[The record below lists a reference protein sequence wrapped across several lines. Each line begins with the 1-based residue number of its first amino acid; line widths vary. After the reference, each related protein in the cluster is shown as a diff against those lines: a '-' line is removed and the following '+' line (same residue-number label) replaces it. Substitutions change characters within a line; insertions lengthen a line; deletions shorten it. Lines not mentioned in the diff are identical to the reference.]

1 MKTDNGGQHRADG
14 GFTLIEV
21 LVSMM
26 ILSVGTVALASLLAR
41 ASRAA
46 TDASA
51 NVYQTAALT
60 SEVGRLGAIPF
71 TSLAAGTT
79 CVNVNAGPFLHQ
91 RCAVITAVS
100 AKVFRIVV
108 TVTPTGATNLTP
120 ISTSFERSISGSAS
134 PPLNQ

>member
-1 MKTDNGGQHRADG
+1 MRTNQAERHQDG

-26 ILSVGTVALASLLAR
+26 ILSIGTVALASLLAR
-41 ASRAA
+41 ASRSA

-51 NVYQTAALT
+51 SVYQTAALT
-60 SEVGRLGAIPF
+60 SEVGRLGAVPF

-79 CVNVNAGPFLHQ
+79 CVNVITAPFKHQ
-91 RCAVITAVS
+91 RCAVITAIS
-100 AKVFRIVV
+100 AKVYRIVV
-108 TVTPTGATNLTP
+108 TVTPTGVSNLSA

>member
-1 MKTDNGGQHRADG
+1 MRINQGERHRTG

-41 ASRAA
+41 ASRSA

-51 NVYQTAALT
+51 SVYQTAALT
-60 SEVGRLGAIPF
+60 SEVGRLGALPF

-79 CVNVNAGPFLHQ
+79 CVNVTAGPFLHQ

-108 TVTPTGATNLTP
+108 TVTPTGVSNLSA

>member
-1 MKTDNGGQHRADG
+1 MKTNQAERRGTS

-41 ASRAA
+41 ASRSA

-60 SEVGRLGAIPF
+60 SEVGRLGALPF

-79 CVNVNAGPFLHQ
+79 CVNITTGPFLHQ

-100 AKVFRIVV
+100 AKVYRIVV
-108 TVTPTGATNLTP
+108 TVTPTGVSNLP
-120 ISTSFERSISGSAS
+120 AISTSFERSISGSAS